1 MTTWAGPEFGWMQ
14 LASWIII
21 IGFWLG
27 VAFFGWKFF
36 MENPMAKT
44 GKERRKLESTILS
57 SIESDSNEHADEG
70 DTKNPARDRS
80 A

>member
-21 IGFWLG
+21 IGFWVG

-44 GKERRKLESTILS
+44 GKERRKIEANILS
-57 SIESDSNEHADEG
+57 SLESDSDEHEE
-70 DTKNPARDRS
+70 DTKNSSRDRS

>member
-1 MTTWAGPEFGWMQ
+1 MTTWAGPEFGWVQ
-14 LASWIII
+14 ALSWFII

-57 SIESDSNEHADEG
+57 STESDSHEHEE

>member
-1 MTTWAGPEFGWMQ
+1 MTTWAGPEFGWVQ
-14 LASWIII
+14 ALSWFII
-21 IGFWLG
+21 IGFWVG

-44 GKERRKLESTILS
+44 GKERRKLESSILS
-57 SIESDSNEHADEG
+57 SLESDPSEQAE
-70 DTKNPARDRS
+70 DTKAPARDRS

>member
-1 MTTWAGPEFGWMQ
+1 MTTWAGPEFGWVQ
-14 LASWIII
+14 ALSWFII

-57 SIESDSNEHADEG
+57 STESDSHEHEN

>member
-1 MTTWAGPEFGWMQ
+1 MTTWAGPEFGWVQ
-14 LASWIII
+14 ALSWFII

-57 SIESDSNEHADEG
+57 STESDSHEHED

>member
-1 MTTWAGPEFGWMQ
+1 MTSWAGPEFGWVQ
-14 LASWIII
+14 ALSWFII
-21 IGFWLG
+21 IGFWVA

-44 GKERRKLESTILS
+44 GKERKKLESKILS
-57 SIESDSNEHADEG
+57 SIESDSHEDE
-70 DTKNPARDRS
+70 DDPKNPARDRS

>member
-21 IGFWLG
+21 IGFWVG

-44 GKERRKLESTILS
+44 GKERRKLESKILS
-57 SIESDSNEHADEG
+57 SLPSDTDQDPQ
-70 DTKNPARDRS
+70 DTENHTRDRS

>member
-1 MTTWAGPEFGWMQ
+1 MTTWAGPEFGWVQ
-14 LASWIII
+14 ALSWFLI

-44 GKERRKLESTILS
+44 GKERRRLESNILS
-57 SIESDSNEHADEG
+57 TIKSDSHEDED

>member
-1 MTTWAGPEFGWMQ
+1 MTTWAGPEFGWVQ
-14 LASWIII
+14 ALSWFMI

-57 SIESDSNEHADEG
+57 STESDSHEHED

>member
-1 MTTWAGPEFGWMQ
+1 MTTWAGPEFGWVQ
-14 LASWIII
+14 ALSWFLI

-44 GKERRKLESTILS
+44 GKERRRLESNILS
-57 SIESDSNEHADEG
+57 SVESDSNKNED

>member
-1 MTTWAGPEFGWMQ
+1 MTTWAGPEFGWLQ
-14 LASWIII
+14 LGSWIII
-21 IGFWLG
+21 IGFWLA

-44 GKERRKLESTILS
+44 GKERRKLESNILS
-57 SIESDSNEHADEG
+57 SLPSNSDEQER
-70 DTKNPARDRS
+70 DTKQPAGDRS

>member
-1 MTTWAGPEFGWMQ
+1 MTTWAGPEFGWVQ
-14 LASWIII
+14 ALSWFII

-44 GKERRKLESTILS
+44 GKERRKLESNIRS
-57 SIESDSNEHADEG
+57 SIESDSHEDKD

>member
-1 MTTWAGPEFGWMQ
+1 MTTWAGPEFGWLQ
-14 LASWIII
+14 LGSWIII
-21 IGFWLG
+21 IGFWLA

-44 GKERRKLESTILS
+44 GKERRKLESNILS
-57 SIESDSNEHADEG
+57 STQSDSNEHEPDS
-70 DTKNPARDRS
+70 KNPARDRS

>member
-1 MTTWAGPEFGWMQ
+1 MTKWAGPEFGFMQ
-14 LASWIII
+14 FASWFII
-21 IGFWLG
+21 IGFW
-27 VAFFGWKFF
+27 VAVAYFGWRFF

-44 GKERRKLESTILS
+44 GKERRKIESNILS
-57 SIESDSNEHADEG
+57 SLQSDSDEHEE

>member
-1 MTTWAGPEFGWMQ
+1 MTTWAGPEFGWVQ
-14 LASWIII
+14 ALSWFII

-44 GKERRKLESTILS
+44 GKERRKLESNIRS
-57 SIESDSNEHADEG
+57 SIEPDSHEDE
-70 DTKNPARDRS
+70 DDPKNPARDRS